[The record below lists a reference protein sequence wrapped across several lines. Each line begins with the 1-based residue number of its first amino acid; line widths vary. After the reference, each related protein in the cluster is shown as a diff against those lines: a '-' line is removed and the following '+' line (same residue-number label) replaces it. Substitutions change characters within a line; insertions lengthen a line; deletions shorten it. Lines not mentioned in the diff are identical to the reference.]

1 MHSRLRQVYWEALGQ
16 RKHRQREG
24 VALWFPNMEGHQS
37 GLITQAF
44 WNL

>member
-16 RKHRQREG
+16 REG
-24 VALWFPNMEGHQS
+24 VAPWFPNMAGHQS
-37 GLITQAF
+37 RLITQAF